1 MDLFDKVN
9 QRLKPCVI
17 PEDQYYKEP
26 QVKTSICL
34 HHTAGGIGQ
43 TSIQGWLNDKVR
55 VATCVVIERD
65 GTILQCFGSQY
76 WAFSLG
82 LDTPNYK
89 DIEKQNIAIEIA
101 NYGFLTQHGAEFYN
115 AYGSKVKNVCDL
127 GYKFKGYQ
135 YWEAYTPEQIE
146 SVKRLLLYWAD
157 RYKIDITY
165 RDDIFELCQR
175 ARLGKGGLYTH
186 NSYRSDKSDV
196 YPHPGLIEML
206 TTL

>member
-1 MDLFDKVN
+1 MDYLKLV
-9 QRLKPCVI
+9 QEKLKPCLF
-17 PEDQYYKEP
+17 PETQYYKER
-26 QVKTSICL
+26 VAKKSICL
-34 HHTAGGIGQ
+34 HHTAGGSGNS
-43 TSIQGWLNDKVR
+43 SISGWVNDSVR

-89 DIEKQNIAIEIA
+89 DIEKQTIAIEIA
-101 NYGFLTQHGAEFYN
+101 NYGWLTKHGDEYYN

-165 RDDIFELCQR
+165 KDDIFDLCQR
-175 ARLGKGGLYTH
+175 ALLGKGGLYTH

-206 TTL
+206 KTL